1 MMSELES
8 FEIPPGRGNRDMIV
22 HHRLLLLIFSIILLI
37 VSVVGALIMIDVGI
51 GKKETVTRWM
61 ETVYTDPQIRWPIL
75 VVSLLLMLL
84 TLHAIIWLSHNRD
97 REDGV
102 DRMTEFGHIR
112 ISLKTLESLALQAG
126 NDIKGIHELSAR
138 VKHDSTHSSVGIGL
152 KLTVDGDIPI
162 QVLSEQLQQTVK
174 TYVEEITGVNVNN
187 ISVYIADT
195 VQPDRT
201 PVRMD

>member
-1 MMSELES
+1 M
-8 FEIPPGRGNRDMIV
+8 NA
-22 HHRLLLLIFSIILLI
+22 HHRLLLLIFSLILLV
-37 VSVVGALIMIDVGI
+37 VSGVGALITIDVGI

-61 ETVYTDPQIRWPIL
+61 DTVYADPQIRWPVL
-75 VVSLLLMLL
+75 VISLLLILF
-84 TLHAIIWLSHNRD
+84 TLHTIIQLSQNRD
-97 REDGV
+97 QETGV

-112 ISLKTLESLALQAG
+112 VSLKTLENLALQAG
-126 NDIKGIHELSAR
+126 NNIKGIHNLSAR
-138 VKHDSTHSSVGIGL
+138 VKHDVTHSSVGIGL

-174 TYVEEITGVNVNN
+174 THVEEIAGVNVNK

-201 PVRMD
+201 PVRID